1 MHLAQDSPFSV
12 KEGLCPTHSMQ
23 MEDFC
28 PFPLRATRWKFA
40 WWKGFL
46 PSEVVYRSE
55 LEEED
60 TLENLSVGL
69 SG

>member
-1 MHLAQDSPFSV
+1 MDA
-12 KEGLCPTHSMQ
+12 
-23 MEDFC
+23 
-28 PFPLRATRWKFA
+28 FPQFA

-55 LEEED
+55 LEEEED
-60 TLENLSVGL
+60 TLEKLNVGL